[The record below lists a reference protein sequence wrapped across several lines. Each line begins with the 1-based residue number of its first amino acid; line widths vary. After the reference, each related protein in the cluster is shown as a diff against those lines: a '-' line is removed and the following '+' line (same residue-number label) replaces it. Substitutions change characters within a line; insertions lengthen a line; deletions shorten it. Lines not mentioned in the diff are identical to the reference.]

1 MPKNERVVIAGFGG
15 QGVMLMGQML
25 AQAATNEG
33 LETVWIP
40 SYGPESRGGT
50 ANCFVTISETPINAP
65 MVSESDTLIAMNE
78 PSLLKFETKIKKGG
92 RLLVNASLIKDHDY
106 RKDIEVHRIPI
117 NDLALE
123 LGNLKVANMVMLGA
137 YLKASGLFGPEALET
152 VFKDKFTGKKEALL
166 DLNEKALRR
175 GMKEIREA

>member
-1 MPKNERVVIAGFGG
+1 
-15 QGVMLMGQML
+15 
-25 AQAATNEG
+25 
-33 LETVWIP
+33 
-40 SYGPESRGGT
+40 
-50 ANCFVTISETPINAP
+50 INAP

-78 PSLLKFETKIKKGG
+78 PSLLKFEKKVKKGG

-106 RKDIEVHRIPI
+106 REDIVVHEIPI

-137 YLKASGLFGPEALET
+137 YLKATGLFEPEALER

-166 DLNEKALRR
+166 ELNKKALRR
-175 GMKEIREA
+175 GMKEIVEA